1 MLNELCYPMVKLK
14 NTRRQTYSEHKRHL
28 CALNNLDKLVTIY
41 EHLQNQRYSKMWI
54 SKRKIKLSKCIIY
67 VFPQLKRYH
76 SKIRLQL
83 VATTRQ

>member
-1 MLNELCYPMVKLK
+1 MINELYYPMVKLK
-14 NTRRQTYSEHKRHL
+14 NIRRQTYSEPKRHL
-28 CALNNLDKLVTIY
+28 CDLNNLGKLVTIY

-54 SKRKIKLSKCIIY
+54 SKRKIELSKCIIY
-67 VFPQLKRYH
+67 VFSQLKKYH